1 MHLTILRLV
10 LRITS
15 NIIGY
20 ALHIQKLEDH
30 GRDITMPQHN
40 VIAGIDGTE
49 DVRDLPADAPMNAF
63 PKLLKC
69 SRRGFVCGC
78 QATAM
83 ILLVDNSARGS
94 GNPGVTLTA
103 G

>member
-1 MHLTILRLV
+1 MHLTI

-40 VIAGIDGTE
+40 VIADIDRAE
-49 DVRDLPADAPMNAF
+49 DVRDLPADAAMKEF
-63 PKLLKC
+63 PKLLKY
-69 SRRGFVCGC
+69 SRRGFVCGR

-94 GNPGVTLTA
+94 GNPA

>member
-1 MHLTILRLV
+1 MHLTILH
-10 LRITS
+10 ITS

-40 VIAGIDGTE
+40 VIADIDRAE
-49 DVRDLPADAPMNAF
+49 DVRDLPADAAMKAF
-63 PKLLKC
+63 PKLLKY
-69 SRRGFVCGC
+69 SRRGFVCGR

-83 ILLVDNSARGS
+83 ILLVDNNARGS
-94 GNPGVTLTA
+94 GNPA

>member
-1 MHLTILRLV
+1 MRLTI

-20 ALHIQKLEDH
+20 DLLIQKLEDH
-30 GRDITMPQHN
+30 GRDVTMPQHN
-40 VIAGIDGTE
+40 VIADIDRTE
-49 DVRDLPADAPMNAF
+49 DVRDLPADAAMKAI
-63 PKLLKC
+63 PKLLKY
-69 SRRGFVCGC
+69 SSRGFVCGC

-83 ILLVDNSARGS
+83 ILLVDNSARGN

>member
-1 MHLTILRLV
+1 MHLTI

-40 VIAGIDGTE
+40 VIADIDRAE
-49 DVRDLPADAPMNAF
+49 DVRDLPADAAMKAF
-63 PKLLKC
+63 PILLKY
-69 SRRGFVCGC
+69 SRRGFVCGR

-83 ILLVDNSARGS
+83 ILLVDNNARGS
-94 GNPGVTLTA
+94 GNPA

>member
-1 MHLTILRLV
+1 MHLTI

-40 VIAGIDGTE
+40 VIADIDRAE
-49 DVRDLPADAPMNAF
+49 DVRDLPADAAMKAF
-63 PKLLKC
+63 PKLLKY
-69 SRRGFVCGC
+69 SRRGFLC
-78 QATAM
+78 
-83 ILLVDNSARGS
+83 VDAK
-94 GNPGVTLTA
+94 PQP
-103 G
+103 

>member
-1 MHLTILRLV
+1 MHLTI

-15 NIIGY
+15 NIIGYMY

-40 VIAGIDGTE
+40 VIADIDRAE
-49 DVRDLPADAPMNAF
+49 DVRDLPADAAMKAF
-63 PKLLKC
+63 PKLLKY

-83 ILLVDNSARGS
+83 ILLVDNSARGRGS
-94 GNPGVTLTA
+94 GNPA

>member
-1 MHLTILRLV
+1 MHLTI

-40 VIAGIDGTE
+40 VIADIDRAE
-49 DVRDLPADAPMNAF
+49 DVRDLPADAAMKAF
-63 PKLLKC
+63 PKLLKY
-69 SRRGFVCGC
+69 SRRGFVCGR

-83 ILLVDNSARGS
+83 ILLVDNNARGS
-94 GNPGVTLTA
+94 GNPA